1 MATSYPEVTNP
12 DFQLD
17 FPKIKDDLIKNP
29 LNIVREDL
37 DITDDV
43 LKCLKSI
50 KVFMELESTG
60 YQSIMNIKEESEK
73 YKHLLSDL

>member
-37 DITDDV
+37 GKFYSRIACGSNGDSDIARLDV
-43 LKCLKSI
+43 
-50 KVFMELESTG
+50 
-60 YQSIMNIKEESEK
+60 Q
-73 YKHLLSDL
+73 

>member
-1 MATSYPEVTNP
+1 MYTYAYTYIFFFVY
-12 DFQLD
+12 
-17 FPKIKDDLIKNP
+17 I
-29 LNIVREDL
+29 